1 MLVALLGNDIFQYGV
16 VIVLLLLIGVW
27 RFIGLKK
34 AGRWLF
40 LRNTPEKRKAK
51 AAAQKEADA
60 STEKADAERAG

>member
-16 VIVLLLLIGVW
+16 VIMLLLLIGIW

-40 LRNTPEKRKAK
+40 LRNTPAKRAK
-51 AAAQKEADA
+51 AAAQK
-60 STEKADAERAG
+60 KADVSAEEEAAERAG